1 MITIKLSR
9 LQLALFIGA
18 VAVASIGYWA
28 WASHIFGM
36 GVYPGGITKATY
48 RFERADIGPSTYTME
63 IKPNGSKFDI
73 FETIETKGRK
83 ADEVG
88 SGFGASGAAGAARA
102 RFEATRGENIDL
114 SPLAVFDE
122 KEIEIKPNDKYLL
135 PDGAILQTGDKSQM
149 VGIEVINAVYT
160 HPNFPSQRVVMALPV
175 DQAINDVLLYPP
187 LLERQKDG
195 KMFTRVKLIELTR
208 QK

>member
-1 MITIKLSR
+1 MITVRISR
-9 LQLALFIGA
+9 LQVVLILGA
-18 VAVASIGYWA
+18 MAVASLGYWA

-36 GVYPGGITKATY
+36 GVYPGGTAKAVY
-48 RFERADIGPSTYTME
+48 KFERADIGPSTYTME

-88 SGFGASGAAGAARA
+88 SGLGSSGAAGAARA

-114 SPLAVFDE
+114 SPLAVLDE
-122 KEIEIKPNDKYLL
+122 KNIEIKPNDKYLL
-135 PDGAILQTGDKSQM
+135 PDGAILQTGDKAQM

-160 HPNFPSQRVVMALPV
+160 HPNYPAQRVVIALASDP
-175 DQAINDVLLYPP
+175 QINDLLLYPP

-195 KMFTRVKLIELTR
+195 KMFTRVKLVELTR